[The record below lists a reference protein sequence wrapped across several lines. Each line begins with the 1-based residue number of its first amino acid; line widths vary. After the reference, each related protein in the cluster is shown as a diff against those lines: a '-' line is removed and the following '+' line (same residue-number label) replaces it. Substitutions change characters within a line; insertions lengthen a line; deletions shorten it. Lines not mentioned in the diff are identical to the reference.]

1 MLNEENYKQQ
11 NSKIKEYERRAVQNA
26 KVLQNY
32 NRQEQSSVE
41 SRLGQNQTGNFAE
54 SLYEGDCKRAKRH
67 QLA

>member
-41 SRLGQNQTGNFAE
+41 SRLGHSQTGNFADT
-54 SLYEGDCKRAKRH
+54 LYDGDSKRAKRH